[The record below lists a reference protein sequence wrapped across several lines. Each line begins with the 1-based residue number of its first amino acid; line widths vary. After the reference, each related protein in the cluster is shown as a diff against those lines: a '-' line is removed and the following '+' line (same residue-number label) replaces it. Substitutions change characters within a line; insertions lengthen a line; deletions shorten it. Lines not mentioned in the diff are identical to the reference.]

1 MVLQLDAVKQCKNRR
16 ELKKQLNS
24 LPKDLDE
31 AYAQIFEKSGCPDDL
46 QKLLQWLVFAE
57 RPLTVTELAEVL
69 AVDFTTV
76 PFYDPDLRCKKPTII
91 WSICNGLVTELKGM
105 FIPSNQKA
113 NIDRLSGTVK

>member
-1 MVLQLDAVKQCKNRR
+1 MDAVKRCKNRR
-16 ELKKQLNS
+16 ELKTQLNY
-24 LPKDLDE
+24 LPKGLDE
-31 AYAQIFEKSGCPDDL
+31 AYAQIFEQSRCPDDL

-91 WSICNGLVTELKGM
+91 WGICNGLVTELKGAL
-105 FIPSNQKA
+105 ILLNT
-113 NIDRLSGTVK
+113 ITGRY